1 MVRDLLKECILAGE
15 SASSPIQFSRKHSV
29 KLYAP
34 SPAFSSVGS
43 TASNSTRHTSSSIDP
58 KNVAPYSVAVMSF
71 SMDSILHSGPSS
83 SANIV
88 SPRAGP
94 VNSIPTPAGLR
105 IYHPPSSANQGE
117 RTAESSGSIPRLS
130 MSGSSVPVSQTA
142 GMSSGGPYFPI
153 GVNQPPIQGS
163 ATGSGGLNPWPWNP
177 YLWNPLVAMQQFPGG
192 NTQVLSWPPV
202 QGDQVL
208 PNFLALATSKGKG
221 RKRRGEE
228 ETPWPKRPRY
238 YEEVDSTFVISDSD
252 SEEEFGEDLA
262 EPFDPNSFYK
272 KSPKVDVPEAI
283 ESSLRKYFQSN
294 LETTARRSM
303 AREDPLPDIPALRC
317 PRADDVIADFMGK
330 DFPSK
335 IDSQYRRMQ
344 TAVLASAAPAINLW
358 INLDQQQLT
367 LGQGGLVPVDVVL
380 GVIQRSLVLVG
391 NASNYI
397 SQMRRDII
405 IRKLEDRNRGLART
419 LRSICKSR
427 QPEGDLLFG
436 STVHKALSDRA
447 ETVSALQKAAAKV
460 DVRGSGGSVKKFFRG
475 DPALDHGRGS
485 GKYPRPFFQKPLGS
499 NANSSRIFRTQQHS
513 QPSKQQKRPYYAT
526 KNQPN
531 TKNQ

>member
-1 MVRDLLKECILAGE
+1 MEPLGC
-15 SASSPIQFSRKHSV
+15 
-29 KLYAP
+29 YATIP
-34 SPAFSSVGS
+34 GWQ
-43 TASNSTRHTSSSIDP
+43 HTSI
-58 KNVAPYSVAVMSF
+58 
-71 SMDSILHSGPSS
+71 
-83 SANIV
+83 
-88 SPRAGP
+88 
-94 VNSIPTPAGLR
+94 
-105 IYHPPSSANQGE
+105 
-117 RTAESSGSIPRLS
+117 
-130 MSGSSVPVSQTA
+130 
-142 GMSSGGPYFPI
+142 
-153 GVNQPPIQGS
+153 
-163 ATGSGGLNPWPWNP
+163 
-177 YLWNPLVAMQQFPGG
+177 
-192 NTQVLSWPPV
+192 SWPPV

-208 PNFLALATSKGKG
+208 PNFLPLATSKGKG

-228 ETPWPKRPRY
+228 ETPRPKRPRY
-238 YEEVDSTFVISDSD
+238 YEEVDSTCVISDSD

-283 ESSLRKYFQSN
+283 ESSLQKYFQSN

-367 LGQGGLVPVDVVL
+367 SGQGGLVPVDVVL

-475 DPALDHGRGS
+475 GPALDHGRGS

-499 NANSSRIFRTQQHS
+499 NANSSRIFRAQQHS
-513 QPSKQQKRPYYAT
+513 QPSKQQKRSYYAT

>member
-1 MVRDLLKECILAGE
+1 
-15 SASSPIQFSRKHSV
+15 
-29 KLYAP
+29 
-34 SPAFSSVGS
+34 
-43 TASNSTRHTSSSIDP
+43 
-58 KNVAPYSVAVMSF
+58 
-71 SMDSILHSGPSS
+71 MDSILHSGPSS

-88 SPRAGP
+88 SLRAGP
-94 VNSIPTPAGLR
+94 VNSAPTSAGLR
-105 IYHPPSSANQGE
+105 IYHAPSTANQGE
-117 RTAESSGSIPRLS
+117 RTAESGGSIPRLS
-130 MSGSSVPVSQTA
+130 MSGSGMPVSQTP
-142 GMSSGGPYFPI
+142 GTSSGGPYFPI
-153 GVNQPPIQGS
+153 GVNQTPIQGS

-202 QGDQVL
+202 QGDQAL
-208 PNFLALATSKGKG
+208 PNFLPLATSKGKG
-221 RKRRGEE
+221 RKRRVEE
-228 ETPWPKRPRY
+228 ETPQPKRPRY
-238 YEEVDSTFVISDSD
+238 YEEVDPTCINSDSD
-252 SEEEFGEDLA
+252 SEDEFGEDLA
-262 EPFDPNSFYK
+262 EPFEPNSFYK
-272 KSPKVDVPEAI
+272 KSPKVNVPEAI
-283 ESSLRKYFQSN
+283 ESCLLKYFQSN
-294 LETTARRSM
+294 LEATARRSM
-303 AREDPLPDIPALRC
+303 ARDDPLPDIPALRC
-317 PRADDVIADFMGK
+317 PQADDVIADFMGR

-358 INLDQQQLT
+358 VNLDQQQLT
-367 LGQGGLVPVDVVL
+367 SGQGGLVPVDVVL
-380 GVIQRSLVLVG
+380 EVIQRSLVLVG

-427 QPEGDLLFG
+427 QPDGDLLFG

-475 DPALDHGRGS
+475 GPALDHGRGS
-485 GKYPRPFFQKPLGS
+485 GKYPRPFFQKQLGS
-499 NANSSRIFRTQQHS
+499 NAANSRIFRTQLHS
-513 QPSKQQKRPYYAT
+513 QPSKQQKRPYYAP